1 MNKDQ
6 RKYLVDQITRTLNEQ
21 VEELQQQ
28 RIKKPSLNN
37 YIIAAFLDNS
47 IKFQDIKPL
56 QQKLRD
62 RVIKMG
68 KSDVLIDD
76 DDDDDWRYSSR
87 RNRKKNNQVKLIAED
102 IFVIPEQYKKA
113 LKEYEDKE
121 KEIDEKIKTLQAQ
134 AKTIEMKIQI
144 GSPEALNKLVTEIDN
159 LVDLQLVNSKFLL
172 GDSK

>member
-6 RKYLVDQITRTLNEQ
+6 RKYLADQITKTLNEQ
-21 VEELQQQ
+21 VEELEEQ
-28 RIKKPSLNN
+28 RLKRPSLNN

-56 QQKLRD
+56 QAKLRE

-68 KSDVLIDD
+68 QSDTLIEEEDE
-76 DDDDDWRYSSR
+76 DDWKYSRKKR
-87 RNRKKNNQVKLIAED
+87 RNTNQVKLVAED
-102 IFVIPEQYKKA
+102 IFVIPETYKKA
-113 LKEYEDKE
+113 LKEYDDKE

>member
-6 RKYLVDQITRTLNEQ
+6 RKYLVDQITKTLNEQ
-21 VEELQQQ
+21 VDELQQQ
-28 RIKKPSLNN
+28 RIGKPSLNN

-47 IKFQDIKPL
+47 IKFQDIAPL
-56 QQKLRD
+56 QKKLRE

-68 KSDVLIDD
+68 KSDVLIEEDD
-76 DDDDDWRYSSR
+76 EDDWRYNR
-87 RNRKKNNQVKLIAED
+87 RNRKKSNHVKLIAED
-102 IFVIPEQYKKA
+102 IFVIPETYLKA
-113 LKEYEDKE
+113 LKEYQDKE
-121 KEIDEKIKTLQAQ
+121 NEIDEKIKTLQAQ

-144 GSPEALNKLVTEIDN
+144 GSPDALNKLVTEIDN